1 MFSAQLVANR
11 HHFSQNTPSTFPPT
25 VRDAEEVDSLR
36 PQIAIPKPGRGGRRK
51 LIYAFNEQGVAK
63 PSRKA
68 VGFHRGKSEP
78 KKQQAVGKKRGLR
91 FLVGTIWALSLSPAL
106 RPFLIPLSLCWN
118 LRCCKDPTF
127 GGG

>member
-1 MFSAQLVANR
+1 MANR

-25 VRDAEEVDSLR
+25 IRDAEEVDSLR
-36 PQIAIPKPGRGGRRK
+36 PQIAISKPGRGGRRK

-78 KKQQAVGKKRGLR
+78 KKQQAVGKKKGAAISRNPL
-91 FLVGTIWALSLSPAL
+91 FLLVAGTGFEPT
-106 RPFLIPLSLCWN
+106 N
-118 LRCCKDPTF
+118 LMGYETF
-127 GGG
+127 

>member
-78 KKQQAVGKKRGLR
+78 KKQQAVGIKKGGCDFSWAR
-91 FLVGTIWALSLSPAL
+91 FGH
-106 RPFLIPLSLCWN
+106 SLCPPPF
-118 LRCCKDPTF
+118 DPSSSPF
-127 GGG
+127 PFVGI